1 MAADPE
7 DVVGFSCVRDPD
19 QNCVRRYILFNDGT
33 AVKQDE
39 LTEFFIEDACRFCPH
54 LDREIRANNLP
65 EILLHRLRLILNH
78 QDLNIK
84 YLRQRADELLDE
96 NMHLQ
101 NVIVDARLTQ
111 DGKPAH
117 QAVLRVMDQL
127 RKENEAL
134 QPDSPFRES
143 IDMTTVA
150 TLEAVILRLRAKANI
165 LAPMSA
171 NLASHQDPA
180 VRECYQTN
188 LSIVSIFQE
197 ELETALEA
205 CTHLLSSSS
214 SSA

>member
-1 MAADPE
+1 
-7 DVVGFSCVRDPD
+7 
-19 QNCVRRYILFNDGT
+19 
-33 AVKQDE
+33 
-39 LTEFFIEDACRFCPH
+39 
-54 LDREIRANNLP
+54 
-65 EILLHRLRLILNH
+65 
-78 QDLNIK
+78 
-84 YLRQRADELLDE
+84 LRQRTDELVEE
-96 NMHLQ
+96 NMRLQ
-101 NVIVDARLTQ
+101 NVIMDARLSR
-111 DGKPAH
+111 DGKPVHKAI
-117 QAVLRVMDQL
+117 LKVMDQL

-134 QPDSPFRES
+134 MPDSPFRES

-214 SSA
+214 S

>member
-1 MAADPE
+1 MAAAHDPE
-7 DVVGFSCVRDPD
+7 AVVGFSCVRDEEE
-19 QNCVRRYILFNDGT
+19 NCVRRYILFNDG
-33 AVKQDE
+33 AVVRQDE
-39 LTEFFIEDACRFCPH
+39 LTEFFIDDACRFCPH

-84 YLRQRADELLDE
+84 HLRQRTDELVEE
-96 NMHLQ
+96 NMRLQ
-101 NVIVDARLTQ
+101 NVIMDARLSRE
-111 DGKPAH
+111 GKPVHKAI
-117 QAVLRVMDQL
+117 LKVMDQL

-134 QPDSPFRES
+134 MPDSPFRES

-205 CTHLLSSSS
+205 CTHLLSP
-214 SSA
+214 